1 MPKRSQNFEY
11 VLQGDRSLP
20 EKDQARFLLLMVS
33 ADMENELRRQ
43 EFELSFSQAALIAGD
58 ESQNTG
64 RDKQGKKK
72 APKTNLER
80 AAAIQKAYK
89 EIENAFKE
97 RIGQN
102 HSLLKEVL
110 IGWKNFKVGGKSVAF
125 NIDNAFKNLTNE
137 EIAELFRVSRGLT
150 EAEVKNSN

>member
-1 MPKRSQNFEY
+1 MPERSQNFEY

-64 RDKQGKKK
+64 QDKRGKKK

-102 HSLLKEVL
+102 RSLLKEVL

-137 EIAELFRVSRGLT
+137 EIAELFRASRGLT

>member
-64 RDKQGKKK
+64 QDKRGKKK

-102 HSLLKEVL
+102 RSLLKEVL

-137 EIAELFRVSRGLT
+137 EIAELFRASRGLT

>member
-64 RDKQGKKK
+64 QDKRGKKK

-102 HSLLKEVL
+102 HSLLKGVL
-110 IGWKNFKVGGKSVAF
+110 IGWKNFKIGGKSVAF

-137 EIAELFRVSRGLT
+137 EIAELFRASRGLT
-150 EAEVKNSN
+150 EAEVKNSD

>member
-20 EKDQARFLLLMVS
+20 EKDQAQFLLLMVS

-64 RDKQGKKK
+64 QDKRGKKK

-102 HSLLKEVL
+102 RSLLKEVL

-137 EIAELFRVSRGLT
+137 EIAELFRASRGLT

>member
-20 EKDQARFLLLMVS
+20 EKDQAQFLLLMVS

-64 RDKQGKKK
+64 QDKRGKKK

-102 HSLLKEVL
+102 RSLLKEVL

-137 EIAELFRVSRGLT
+137 EIAELFRASRGLT
-150 EAEVKNSN
+150 EAEVKNSD

>member
-64 RDKQGKKK
+64 QDKRGKKK

-102 HSLLKEVL
+102 RSLLKEVL

-137 EIAELFRVSRGLT
+137 EIAELFRASRGLT
-150 EAEVKNSN
+150 EAEVKNSD

>member
-20 EKDQARFLLLMVS
+20 EKDQAQFLLLMVS

-64 RDKQGKKK
+64 QDKRGKKK

-102 HSLLKEVL
+102 RSLLKEVL

-137 EIAELFRVSRGLT
+137 EIAELFRASRGLT
-150 EAEVKNSN
+150 EAEAKNSN